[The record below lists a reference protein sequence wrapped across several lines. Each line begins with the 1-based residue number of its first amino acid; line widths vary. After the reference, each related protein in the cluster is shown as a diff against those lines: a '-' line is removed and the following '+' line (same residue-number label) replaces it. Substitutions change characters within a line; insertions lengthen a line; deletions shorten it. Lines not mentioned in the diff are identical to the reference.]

1 MADCESH
8 AQARPQYR
16 LLTENQIKGIHL
28 ATLELLEEV
37 GVRVQFEEGIELLK
51 KADCPIRKEGN
62 VRIPRGL
69 VEECIRSAPSRLS
82 IFSRQGE
89 EAMRLEGRRV
99 YFGLGTDLLT
109 TIDLETGEWRPSQ
122 LRDVVHA
129 ALMGDYFKEIDFI
142 ASFAHPQDVPAN
154 LAYVASFR
162 ALVENST
169 KPIFFTAA
177 GEEDLSIII
186 EMAEAVAGSAEAL
199 HEKPFLIHYA
209 EPTSP
214 LSHSYG
220 ALRKL
225 FLCADKK
232 VPVNYTPAVLAGASG
247 PVTLAGA
254 IIQANAEALSG
265 LVLHQ
270 LRSSGA
276 PIISGFAVTPM
287 DMRTTTCAY
296 GSPEYRLALSA
307 CADLYHYYGIPV
319 WGTAGCSDANTL
331 DQQAAMEWALSILAA
346 ALDGA
351 NLVHD
356 VGYLGQGSVGSPAAI
371 VMCSEIISYVNR
383 LIRGVEFG
391 DDRIGMEVIRRVG
404 PGGNFLAEEHTLRFY
419 REEQWQPKFFNRDN
433 VEVWQTKG
441 RRGFGE
447 IATEKAREILR
458 THKPEPLP
466 ESMLNRLSQ
475 IAKKAE
481 AELPGKH
488 IAA

>member
-1 MADCESH
+1 
-8 AQARPQYR
+8 
-16 LLTENQIKGIHL
+16 
-28 ATLELLEEV
+28 
-37 GVRVQFEEGIELLK
+37 
-51 KADCPIRKEGN
+51 
-62 VRIPRGL
+62 
-69 VEECIRSAPSRLS
+69 
-82 IFSRQGE
+82 
-89 EAMRLEGRRV
+89 
-99 YFGLGTDLLT
+99 
-109 TIDLETGEWRPSQ
+109 
-122 LRDVVHA
+122 
-129 ALMGDYFKEIDFI
+129 
-142 ASFAHPQDVPAN
+142 
-154 LAYVASFR
+154 
-162 ALVENST
+162 VENST

-177 GEEDLSIII
+177 GEEDLSIILD
-186 EMAEAVAGSAEAL
+186 MAEAIAGSHEAL
-199 HEKPFLIHYA
+199 REKPFLIHYA

-225 FLCADKK
+225 FLCADRKI
-232 VPVNYTPAVLAGASG
+232 PVNYTPAVLAGATG

-270 LRSSGA
+270 LRSRGA
-276 PIISGFAVTPM
+276 PIISGFAVAPM
-287 DMRTTTCAY
+287 DMRTTSCAY

-331 DQQAAMEWALSILAA
+331 DQQAAVEWAISILTA

-371 VMCSEIISYVNR
+371 VMCSEIISYVKR
-383 LIRGVEFG
+383 LTRGIELES
-391 DDRIGMEVIRRVG
+391 DRIGMEVIRRVG

-419 REEQWQPKFFNRDN
+419 RKEQWQPKFFNRDN

-441 RRGFGE
+441 GKGFGE

-466 ESMLNRLSQ
+466 ESVLNRLSQ
-475 IAKKAE
+475 IVKKAE
-481 AELPGKH
+481 ADLLGKR
-488 IAA
+488 IVA

>member
-1 MADCESH
+1 
-8 AQARPQYR
+8 
-16 LLTENQIKGIHL
+16 LLSEGQIKAIHE
-28 ATLELLEEV
+28 ATLDLLKTI
-37 GVRVQFEEGIELLK
+37 GVRVFSQEGVELLK
-51 KADCPIRKEGN
+51 KAGCRAGENDTIQ
-62 VRIPRGL
+62 IPPHL
-69 VEECIRSAPSRLS
+69 VEESIQSAPSRVT
-82 IFSRQGE
+82 IYDRKGKE
-89 EAMRLEGRRV
+89 TMRLEGRQV
-99 YFGLGTDLLT
+99 HFGLGTDLLT
-109 TIDLETGEWRPSQ
+109 TIDLETGEWRPSR
-122 LRDVVHA
+122 LKDVINA
-129 ALMGDYFKEIDFI
+129 ALIGDYFKEIGFV

-154 LAYVASFR
+154 LSYVASFR

-177 GEEDLSIII
+177 GEEDLSIILD
-186 EMAEAVAGSAEAL
+186 MAEAIAGSHEAL
-199 HEKPFLIHYA
+199 REKPFLIHYA

-225 FLCADKK
+225 FLCADRKI
-232 VPVNYTPAVLAGASG
+232 PVNYTPAVLAGATG

-270 LRSSGA
+270 LRSRGA
-276 PIISGFAVTPM
+276 PIISGFAVAPM
-287 DMRTTTCAY
+287 DMRTTSCAY

-331 DQQAAMEWALSILAA
+331 DQQAAVEWAISILTA

-371 VMCSEIISYVNR
+371 VMCSEIISYVKR
-383 LIRGVEFG
+383 LTRGIELES
-391 DDRIGMEVIRRVG
+391 DRIGMEVIRRVG

-419 REEQWQPKFFNRDN
+419 RKEQWQPKFFNRDN

-441 RRGFGE
+441 GKGFGE

-466 ESMLNRLSQ
+466 ESVLNRLSQ
-475 IAKKAE
+475 IVKKAE
-481 AELPGKH
+481 ADLLGKR
-488 IAA
+488 IVA

>member
-1 MADCESH
+1 
-8 AQARPQYR
+8 
-16 LLTENQIKGIHL
+16 L
-28 ATLELLEEV
+28 
-37 GVRVQFEEGIELLK
+37 EEGIELLK
-51 KADCPIRKEGN
+51 KAGCPIRKECIA
-62 VRIPRGL
+62 RIPRGL
-69 VEECIRSAPSRLS
+69 VEESIRSAPSRLS
-82 IFSRQGE
+82 LFTRNGV

-109 TIDLETGEWRPSQ
+109 TIDLETGERRPSR

-129 ALMGDYFKEIDFI
+129 ALTGDYLHEIDFI

-154 LAYVASFR
+154 LAYIASFR

-177 GEEDLSIII
+177 GEEDLSAII
-186 EMAEAVAGSAEAL
+186 EMAEAVAGSEEGL
-199 HEKPFLIHYA
+199 RENPFLIHYA

-214 LSHSYG
+214 LSHSFG

-232 VPVNYTPAVLAGASG
+232 VPVTYTPAVLAGATG

-270 LRSSGA
+270 LRSRGA

-307 CADLYHYYGIPV
+307 CADLYHHYGIPV
-319 WGTAGCSDANTL
+319 WGTAGCSDAHTP
-331 DQQAAMEWALSILAA
+331 DPQAAMEWALSILAA

-371 VMCSEIISYVNR
+371 VMCSEIISYVKR
-383 LIRGVEFG
+383 LTRGIEFG

-404 PGGNFLAEEHTLRFY
+404 PGGNFLAEEHTLRFF

-441 RRGFGE
+441 RSGFGE

-466 ESMLNRLSQ
+466 GPMLDRLSQ
-475 IAKKAE
+475 IARKAE
-481 AELPGKH
+481 VELPGMR
-488 IAA
+488 IVS